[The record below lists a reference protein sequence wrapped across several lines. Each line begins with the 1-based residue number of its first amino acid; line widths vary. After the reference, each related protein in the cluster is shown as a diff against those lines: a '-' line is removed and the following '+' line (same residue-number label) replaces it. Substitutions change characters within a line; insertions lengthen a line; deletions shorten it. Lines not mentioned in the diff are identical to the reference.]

1 MTFAL
6 FVGAFVLANLKT
18 GHPVRD
24 FLASHPWLVSGVS
37 VIVRQTTDFYAGRIR
52 QFQPRTVLEAKRA
65 NEQIKSLSTAINAL
79 AAGGAV
85 AVTAKQMTE
94 SVVNYPVIIIAV
106 GLAVWVH
113 TGARSLLSLL
123 KDESAAMASR
133 HDENEQARA

>member
-1 MTFAL
+1 M
-6 FVGAFVLANLKT
+6 
-18 GHPVRD
+18 
-24 FLASHPWLVSGVS
+24 
-37 VIVRQTTDFYAGRIR
+37 
-52 QFQPRTVLEAKRA
+52 LEAKRA